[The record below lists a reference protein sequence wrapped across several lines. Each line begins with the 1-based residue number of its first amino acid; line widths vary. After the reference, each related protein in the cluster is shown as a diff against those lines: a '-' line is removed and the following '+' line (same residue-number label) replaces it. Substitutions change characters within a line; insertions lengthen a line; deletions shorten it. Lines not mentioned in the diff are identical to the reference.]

1 MAGRQASV
9 KLAKPTI
16 GPPSKTARRDAIL
29 ANLRHLAA
37 DSLKAAPADI
47 DEHLPFLQIGG

>member
-9 KLAKPTI
+9 KLAKPTV